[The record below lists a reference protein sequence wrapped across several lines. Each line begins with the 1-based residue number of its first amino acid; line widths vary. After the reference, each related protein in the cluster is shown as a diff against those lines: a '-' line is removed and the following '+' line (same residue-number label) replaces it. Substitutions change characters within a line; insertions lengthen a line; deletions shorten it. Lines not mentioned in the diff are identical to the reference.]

1 MSLTQQRRLEEK
13 ERRREEII
21 DAAEHVIAVQGYE
34 AAKMEDIAREARVS
48 RALVYTYFRD
58 KIELYFAICE
68 RALTLLRGEFER
80 AAAAHQRGYDQVAA
94 IGRAYIAF
102 AARHPTYFMALVRF
116 ETHSPDETSA
126 GGTEGAV
133 LAAGRCVHE
142 VIVACLLRGVADG
155 SIRKD
160 LGDPMVMSL
169 TLWSFSHGAIQ
180 IAQTKKAVFTQ
191 EGIAVGDFLEHAIQ
205 MAMRA
210 LAPAKSSAGE

>member
-21 DAAEHVIAVQGYE
+21 DAAERVIAVQGYE

-68 RALTLLRGEFER
+68 RALTLLRAEFER
-80 AAAAHQRGYDQVAA
+80 AAAGHQRGYDQVAA

-102 AARHPTYFMALVRF
+102 ATRHPTYFMALVRF
-116 ETHSPDETSA
+116 ETHSPDDDTA
-126 GGTEGAV
+126 GSTEGAV

-155 SIRKD
+155 SIRQD

-210 LAPAKSSAGE
+210 LAPARSSAGE

>member
-21 DAAEHVIAVQGYE
+21 DAAERVIAVQGYE

-80 AAAAHQRGYDQVAA
+80 AAAAHQRGYDQVTA

-116 ETHSPDETSA
+116 ETHSPDEASA
-126 GGTEGAV
+126 GSTEGAV